1 MNNKKTT
8 SDKQIL
14 NSCNP
19 CLFTLRQEG
28 QSFNKALLGQ
38 KQSSKISNDRIR
50 IQLGVNPFLLLWC
63 IEIKKTKQKQNK
75 KQKLPLIKEPVNLS
89 ESIM

>member
-14 NSCNP
+14 NSFNP

-63 IEIKKTKQKQNK
+63 IGIKKNKNKNKTKNRSF
-75 KQKLPLIKEPVNLS
+75 L
-89 ESIM
+89 